1 MSHHHS
7 WIFWFQ
13 ISFFNLVSVFK
24 MCSNEKCG
32 WWYHPCLYLGG
43 FTYFPNSFVISLRR
57 KLGGNRARVEDTKE
71 QSSTLWPSIRAV
83 HGWDSCLSMIYG
95 NYCLFRVC
103 HSLNCFS
110 KYAKCIPIVDVEA
123 FKSRKCKWKMSKFEE
138 GEFGHDLWCLML
150 QDQLNVMI
158 P

>member
-1 MSHHHS
+1 
-7 WIFWFQ
+7 
-13 ISFFNLVSVFK
+13 

-57 KLGGNRARVEDTKE
+57 KLWGNRVRVEETKE

-83 HGWDSCLSMIYG
+83 HGWDSCLSMIYR

-110 KYAKCIPIVDVEA
+110 KYAKCIPSVDVEA
-123 FKSRKCKWKMSKFEE
+123 FKSSECKWKMNKSEE
-138 GEFGHDLWCLML
+138 GEFGHDLRCLML